1 MEVNLR
7 ILEQFRDHSGRAL
20 QVIKVPTPEMEF
32 NPHMMNAKPSYDK
45 MLLKENEDSRAGDTI
60 RYIPAASYLNF
71 PL

>member
-1 MEVNLR
+1 
-7 ILEQFRDHSGRAL
+7 
-20 QVIKVPTPEMEF
+20 MEF

-45 MLLKENEDSRAGDTI
+45 MLLKENEDSLAGDTI